1 MLTGNGQ
8 NGKAKRWLESW
19 LEGEPGG
26 PLLGL
31 RHMNIPAIVSS
42 KFLHRPLHTEQ
53 AY

>member
-8 NGKAKRWLESW
+8 NGKAKRWLESR